1 MMSLPIEV
9 AADDAVELLEALDFI
24 AGLCS
29 AQASLLDDALTH
41 FVGYGYD
48 AAALRHEIRD
58 LAVRLAECIG
68 CDDQMTEERS

>member
-1 MMSLPIEV
+1 MRFLPVKV

-24 AGLCS
+24 AGLCG
-29 AQASLLDDALTH
+29 AQAGLLDDALAH

-48 AAALRHEIRD
+48 AAALHREIRD

-68 CDDQMTEERS
+68 FDDEMTEERS

>member
-1 MMSLPIEV
+1 MMSLPVEV

-48 AAALRHEIRD
+48 AASLRREIRD

-68 CDDQMTEERS
+68 SDDEMTEDRS